1 MENKDQGGIKRSNER
16 PLRIK
21 KMITA
26 EDGSAVCERGWKQTA
41 MCDPDNTRQTSN
53 GSPPRRIKDS
63 ICITEPEQRKV
74 EKTNV
79 GERGSYKQRKE
90 NQSRKQNSLR
100 SKAKEQK
107 EESDIGGYAIS
118 SMSSRNS
125 TSAMETNEISVC
137 VKNQLALI

>member
-107 EESDIGGYAIS
+107 EESDMGGYAIS

>member
-137 VKNQLALI
+137 VKNQLALT